1 MCALCN
7 IIYYLEPKEASKSI
21 SQCSKPTCA
30 KYRTHGLYVA
40 PPPSLAARGR
50 AISCALPRSRF
61 LPQGRQPN
69 PTQVLPG
76 VHCPAHS
83 LLLYIRLYRAF
94 PWWIKISMYPWF
106 FSTWGGQPSLS
117 RSHKSSSSTCTNFP
131 QCPTHF
137 FGSHFI
143 LSIRIISIDFAL
155 KGEPVPGTVYQ
166 YLYLENKYR
175 I

>member
-1 MCALCN
+1 MCFQMMCALCN

-69 PTQVLPG
+69 PTHVLPG

-83 LLLYIRLYRAF
+83 LLLYIRAGVCVRNSAALFMLAQTIGYCIAVTERL
-94 PWWIKISMYPWF
+94 KSEHYK
-106 FSTWGGQPSLS
+106 LS
-117 RSHKSSSSTCTNFP
+117 VRLATPHCN
-131 QCPTHF
+131 
-137 FGSHFI
+137 
-143 LSIRIISIDFAL
+143 DFL
-155 KGEPVPGTVYQ
+155 DKG
-166 YLYLENKYR
+166 
-175 I
+175 

>member
-1 MCALCN
+1 MPRRTNAWRTNASMDKCQYWHLSYKAFVFRGICLLTTDTIQMRFQMMCALCN

-50 AISCALPRSRF
+50 AISCALPRSRL

-69 PTQVLPG
+69 LTHVLPG

-94 PWWIKISMYPWF
+94 PW
-106 FSTWGGQPSLS
+106 
-117 RSHKSSSSTCTNFP
+117 
-131 QCPTHF
+131 
-137 FGSHFI
+137 
-143 LSIRIISIDFAL
+143 
-155 KGEPVPGTVYQ
+155 
-166 YLYLENKYR
+166 
-175 I
+175 